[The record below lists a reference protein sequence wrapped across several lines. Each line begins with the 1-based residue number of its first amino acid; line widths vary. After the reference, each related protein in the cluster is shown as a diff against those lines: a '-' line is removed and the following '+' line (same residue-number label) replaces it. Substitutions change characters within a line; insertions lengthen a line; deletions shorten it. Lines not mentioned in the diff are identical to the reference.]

1 MRSQR
6 GEKELGLFLLPYR
19 FLWVPP
25 TSWLQ
30 PEANYPGNMQAQL
43 PACGRRKQGRAA
55 EHPCGRCM
63 PWAVSA
69 EPGSVETLGKE
80 AEEWPAWVFILLGRK
95 ELYWEE
101 EKAFSHSCPCFPLE

>member
-6 GEKELGLFLLPYR
+6 GEKELGLFSLPCR

-30 PEANYPGNMQAQL
+30 PEANYPGNMQAQS
-43 PACGRRKQGRAA
+43 PVCGRGEQGRAG

-63 PWAVSA
+63 P
-69 EPGSVETLGKE
+69 
-80 AEEWPAWVFILLGRK
+80 
-95 ELYWEE
+95 
-101 EKAFSHSCPCFPLE
+101 